1 MIRLVRTDSGNPDF
15 IALVKLLDAELAIRD
30 GDDHAF
36 YDQFNK
42 IDMIKNAVVVYE
54 NDRAIACGALK
65 AFQPG
70 AMEIKRMY
78 TLPDHRGKGVASA
91 ILAELEHWTADLSYE
106 KCVLE
111 TGINQPEAIALYK
124 KSGYRQIPNYGQYTG
139 VETSLCFEKRVRM
152 VE

>member
-91 ILAELEHWTADLSYE
+91 ILAELEHWAADLSYE

-124 KSGYRQIPNYGQYTG
+124 KNGYRQIPNYGQYAG
-139 VETSLCFEKRVRM
+139 VGTSLCFEKRLWVST
-152 VE
+152 

>member
-91 ILAELEHWTADLSYE
+91 ILAELEHWAADLSYE

>member
-124 KSGYRQIPNYGQYTG
+124 KNGYRQIPNYGQYAG
-139 VETSLCFEKRVRM
+139 VETSLCFEKRLWVST
-152 VE
+152 